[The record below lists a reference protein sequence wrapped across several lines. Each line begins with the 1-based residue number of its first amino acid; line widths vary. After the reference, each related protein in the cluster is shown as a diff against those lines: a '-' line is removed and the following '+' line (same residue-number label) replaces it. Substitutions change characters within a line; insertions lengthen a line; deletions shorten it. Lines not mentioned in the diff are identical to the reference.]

1 MLSNPT
7 TATSTTS
14 APQYPSSTNE
24 RFPPTWQGGHGGEQ
38 WKVGTSVEVG
48 DGDRLAAGAGISL
61 QETEERIRQLER
73 AEFDLKM
80 RLFYTEERLEEAAG
94 GTDAVQ
100 LHREVAHAKR
110 VSSCFAVVYPPF

>member
-1 MLSNPT
+1 M
-7 TATSTTS
+7 
-14 APQYPSSTNE
+14 E
-24 RFPPTWQGGHGGEQ
+24 H
-38 WKVGTSVEVG
+38 WKVDGPAEVG

-61 QETEERIRQLER
+61 QETEGRIRQLER

-110 VSSCFAVVYPPF
+110 VSRVAQYPLLLSFGCCVYRQH